1 MENGEWRIV
10 FYYQLSIINYGEID
24 MNSTFYVVSMGSISG
39 APSCPSTTAGE
50 GYNYCVMLTFS
61 GEGTRTV
68 AVTPEVGGTDVYIS
82 EDNQDSAVVVTNDCG
97 GMVTVSPGDASESCT
112 YTNTVFFEGIPTLNQ
127 YGMAILALLMLGV
140 GFVGFRRFA

>member
-1 MENGEWRIV
+1 
-10 FYYQLSIINYGEID
+10 
-24 MNSTFYVVSMGSISG
+24 
-39 APSCPSTTAGE
+39 
-50 GYNYCVMLTFS
+50 MLTFS

-68 AVTPEVGGTDVYIS
+68 AVTPAFGGTDVYIE

-97 GMVTVSPGDASESCT
+97 GMVTVSPGDIGESCA